1 MAKLYETKNIVIMG
15 ENCETGVHLR
25 RNNCFVESYP
35 FVWANV
41 FDKYKMLDSLDDFNA
56 IINSEVIYRSEWGM
70 ADFIDCGCRFHTKC
84 LPYRL
89 MDEFGNP
96 NEANWKLALQ
106 ELRSRNAHLINK
118 LMQLFNNP
126 EKKLFVYKTQYLNN
140 DNVEDYKSFLN
151 KFVEILNRKTSNYN
165 LLLIVTDEV
174 YNEFKP
180 FENEIII
187 VRSVKKFTPIDEADN
202 LNKAD
207 CEGWYKIINEFF
219 K

>member
-1 MAKLYETKNIVIMG
+1 MG
-15 ENCETGVHLR
+15 ENCETGVHLN
-25 RNNCFVESYP
+25 RNNINVESYP

-41 FDKYKMLDSLDDFNA
+41 FDKYKMLTSLDK
-56 IINSEVIYRSEWGM
+56 ITTLVSSKTILHSEWAM
-70 ADFIDCGCRFHTKC
+70 VDFVDCGCRFHTKFASEN
-84 LPYRL
+84 L
-89 MDEFGNP
+89 MDKDGNP
-96 NEANWKLALQ
+96 VESMWKLALQ
-106 ELRSRNAHLINK
+106 ELRSRNAYLTSK
-118 LMQLFNNP
+118 LMQLFKNP

-202 LNKAD
+202 LDKAD
-207 CEGWYKIINEFF
+207 CEGWDKIVNEFF